1 MDEQIERGKVRVAIL
16 RLRKAVV
23 LYLDD
28 LLALVAGGCFVAAA
42 YELVGAGWA
51 KAVAG
56 VCFLGYAIV
65 VAKARKAG

>member
-1 MDEQIERGKVRVAIL
+1 MDKQAERVTVRMKIQRLLKVVL
-16 RLRKAVV
+16 

-28 LLALVAGGCFVAAA
+28 LLALSAGGCFVAAA
-42 YELVGAGWA
+42 YDLFGPGLA

-65 VAKARKAG
+65 VAKARKEG

>member
-1 MDEQIERGKVRVAIL
+1 MAKQVDRRTHCVTLRGAL
-16 RLRKAVV
+16 KAVAV
-23 LYLDD
+23 YLDD

-42 YELVGAGWA
+42 YELAGAGWA

-65 VAKARKAG
+65 VAKARKEG